1 MAEQNQNAELIRCIE
16 ELREKRDEI
25 QLQIAEEEAEKNK
38 IQQDLQV
45 LTKRLAHVNDSLARK
60 MSSRNEFDKIIL
72 ETEAAYSKIV
82 ESSQTLL
89 NVLKRESASIQKRQ
103 MLR

>member
-1 MAEQNQNAELIRCIE
+1 MMNVRMEPGIE

-38 IQQDLQV
+38 IQQDLQL

-60 MSSRNEFDKIIL
+60 
-72 ETEAAYSKIV
+72 V
-82 ESSQTLL
+82 W
-89 NVLKRESASIQKRQ
+89 LKAQRTPGRACLSHREWRT
-103 MLR
+103 